1 MSGRELDR
9 KHNDEGRRDGRVHD
23 GNQTGT
29 ISMIGRENETR
40 TTAKDRWSQ
49 FLPPASAEF
58 AVLF

>member
-9 KHNDEGRRDGRVHD
+9 KRNNEGRRDGRVHD
-23 GNQTGT
+23 GNQTGP

-40 TTAKDRWSQ
+40 ATAKDRWSQ
-49 FLPPASAEF
+49 FFPPASAEF